1 MIIITAEEIAA
12 ADRELDRIAKATT
25 PAQNRKI
32 IDRIKRKPP
41 MLIRTKPIEP
51 VKAAPAQKPAP
62 KQSPAPTQK
71 PVTAQTLAPQQPQED
86 HRPRWGSP
94 VPLWGS
100 GTRPASTPLPP
111 SPELPTLP
119 PKRVST
125 NLGSEGHQAAA
136 VRAGIDLTKLL
147 PGTDITK
154 MNPRE
159 MKALA
164 SQQTVESVKGIAAQ
178 HAACYRTDPRKR
190 IW

>member
-1 MIIITAEEIAA
+1 MIIITKEEIAA

-25 PAQNRKI
+25 PVQNRQI

-41 MLIRTKPIEP
+41 MLIRTKPIAP
-51 VKAAPAQKPAP
+51 VKAVPAPKPAP
-62 KQSPAPTQK
+62 ARK
-71 PVTAQTLAPQQPQED
+71 PVTAQQPQQPQED

-154 MNPRE
+154 MTQRE

-178 HAACYRTDPRKR
+178 HSACYRTDPRKR